1 MAKFVTVYKILLLF
15 FVLQFFFKYSKAKRL
30 RRVRR
35 GWLSSGKPTGVK
47 CALNPCSV
55 PGFCGTGRTCEM
67 DENCR
72 HHCECDQGST
82 HELCAEDALAQTATP
97 KPMKCT
103 FNPCSSSAF
112 ACDGG
117 RKCVLDDFC
126 MPECACMDGS
136 KHPSCLDRTETPT
149 KRTVEETTGVDK
161 CKTGEIPC
169 IHGHCARDGDQYMCE
184 CDKGWGGDT
193 CNESKCTMQCPKG
206 FYCHFVTSS
215 VQICLESIPEETTV
229 STMLPTPTT
238 KTSLIANVCNE
249 SYTARDSEEQKCP
262 SGTACKYGVCINN
275 GDEERC
281 KCDAG
286 SSGTL
291 CEYKCCRECGE
302 FGTCVFDEELGE
314 TCSCNV
320 NYTGVNC
327 TDLKSE
333 LTEATPAPPEEVT
346 WHYWVVGACAV
357 LLLIL
362 ITLMV
367 VVPYIMWRNR
377 VILVMKVVHYF
388 QGYEDDDDRQWDAFI
403 SYKSNKADEHFVVK
417 TLFPKLEK
425 EMGFK
430 VNVHFRDF
438 VPGETIANNI
448 ISAVQSSR
456 RTIMIITPSY
466 VTSEFTKFEYQVAQQ
481 EMLKRKHRIIPILFD
496 DISECKETMDPNLKV
511 ILDSVTYIEWP
522 KDGNEKKLAK
532 FWKRMELSLPKIKN
546 RSVEADNT
554 KSQTNGTVTM
564 TKPEDINISLSNEKR
579 KSKTDIQN
587 TKIYTM
593 IDENKLDPEE
603 VYDTLNE
610 SEMQSKVIAKK
621 ADSNHNGHVN
631 VLKVDV

>member
-1 MAKFVTVYKILLLF
+1 MFAWKVLLVLLLF
-15 FVLQFFFKYSKAKRL
+15 IFIGNTDAA
-30 RRVRR
+30 
-35 GWLSSGKPTGVK
+35 
-47 CALNPCSV
+47 CEINPCTSPDICGGNSTSPDCDNVTITTTLTSV
-55 PGFCGTGRTCEM
+55 TEVV
-67 DENCR
+67 
-72 HHCECDQGST
+72 
-82 HELCAEDALAQTATP
+82 
-97 KPMKCT
+97 
-103 FNPCSSSAF
+103 SAG
-112 ACDGG
+112 C
-117 RKCVLDDFC
+117 
-126 MPECACMDGS
+126 
-136 KHPSCLDRTETPT
+136 
-149 KRTVEETTGVDK
+149 
-161 CKTGEIPC
+161 PC
-169 IHGHCARDGDQYMCE
+169 IHGNCSVGYNSKTNCICE
-184 CDKGWGGDT
+184 DGWGGEN
-193 CNESKCTMQCPKG
+193 CNLSCTLSCPEG
-206 FYCHFVTSS
+206 QRCVPVETFPGWA
-215 VQICLESIPEETTV
+215 ICDDVIPEKETTTLTV
-229 STMLPTPTT
+229 STITEYSTNRT
-238 KTSLIANVCNE
+238 YNVCDSTYMRPE
-249 SYTARDSEEQKCP
+249 SERVCDDGWTCIY
-262 SGTACKYGVCINN
+262 GT
-275 GDEERC
+275 
-281 KCDAG
+281 CDMDG
-286 SSGTL
+286 ETPQCYCDPGGTGQI
-291 CEYKCCRECGE
+291 CQNKCCRRCLHGSC
-302 FGTCVFDEELGE
+302 FYISEEDRE
-314 TCSCNV
+314 ICNCHA
-320 NYTGVNC
+320 NYSGPYCEHWDPPT
-327 TDLKSE
+327 
-333 LTEATPAPPEEVT
+333 TPAPPEEVT

-438 VPGETIANNI
+438 VPGEKARSSAIANNI

>member
-1 MAKFVTVYKILLLF
+1 MSAREELLF
-15 FVLQFFFKYSKAKRL
+15 FLLAFYIGNTDAVCAFDPCTLPAICNGKSCVL
-30 RRVRR
+30 
-35 GWLSSGKPTGVK
+35 TDD
-47 CALNPCSV
+47 
-55 PGFCGTGRTCEM
+55 CEM
-67 DENCR
+67 YCDCDENSTSPSCQNVTITTTLASVTEKGCPCV
-72 HHCECDQGST
+72 HGNCLYGHNNETNCEC
-82 HELCAEDALAQTATP
+82 E
-97 KPMKCT
+97 
-103 FNPCSSSAF
+103 
-112 ACDGG
+112 
-117 RKCVLDDFC
+117 V
-126 MPECACMDGS
+126 
-136 KHPSCLDRTETPT
+136 
-149 KRTVEETTGVDK
+149 
-161 CKTGEIPC
+161 
-169 IHGHCARDGDQYMCE
+169 
-184 CDKGWGGDT
+184 GWGGENCDIL
-193 CNESKCTMQCPKG
+193 CTFPCPEG
-206 FYCHFVTSS
+206 QRCEPLGIPGMT
-215 VQICLESIPEETTV
+215 ICVDIIPENRTTALTF
-229 STMLPTPTT
+229 STTT
-238 KTSLIANVCNE
+238 EYSFNRTYNVCD
-249 SYTARDSEEQKCP
+249 SAYTLRPDSEKVCNGWP
-262 SGTACKYGVCINN
+262 CIYGT
-275 GDEERC
+275 
-281 KCDAG
+281 CDMD
-286 SSGTL
+286 GTSVW
-291 CEYKCCRECGE
+291 CSCDPGGTGQNCQYECCRRCLYGSC
-302 FGTCVFDEELGE
+302 FYISEEDRE
-314 TCSCNV
+314 ICNCHA
-320 NYTGVNC
+320 NYSGPYCEIWDPPT
-327 TDLKSE
+327 
-333 LTEATPAPPEEVT
+333 TPAPPEEVT

-438 VPGETIANNI
+438 VPGEKARSSAIANNI